1 MSVNNRDQYILKNV
15 IDALVTK
22 LYDTPYSEVSIS
34 ELCRAANISRM
45 TFYRH
50 FNSKDEV
57 IESYLETLL
66 QKFLKEVVQKNRF
79 ASYIQYENMILAFQ
93 NVRNHSRY
101 VEYIIKNNMGE
112 LLLRKLIDTEFSLS
126 LRSQETEE
134 DRFLSIAYASALYGV
149 VVNWVREGMTISPE
163 MLSRLLINLYQ
174 DKIKRY

>member
-1 MSVNNRDQYILKNV
+1 MSVNSRDHYLLKNV

-34 ELCRAANISRM
+34 ELCRVANISRM

-57 IESYLETLL
+57 IESYLEALH
-66 QKFLKEVVQKNRF
+66 QKFLEEVVHKNRF
-79 ASYIQYENMILAFQ
+79 ASYIQYENMLLAFQ
-93 NVRNHSRY
+93 NDQEHSRY

-112 LLLRKLIDTEFSLS
+112 ILMRKLIENELDLS
-126 LRSQETEE
+126 LRSQKTEE
-134 DRFLSIAYASALYGV
+134 DRYLSIAYASAIYGV
-149 VVNWVREGMTISPE
+149 IVNWVREGMTASPE
-163 MLSRLLINLYQ
+163 TLARLLINLYQ